1 MNATKPEAKRKPRTP
16 AQIAG
21 GILGGLLTLALV
33 AFTVFPLLWMLI
45 SSLRPATE
53 LFLSPPTLLP
63 SSFTLD

>member
-1 MNATKPEAKRKPRTP
+1 MN
-16 AQIAG
+16 
-21 GILGGLLTLALV
+21 ILIYTFLTVTAV
-33 AFTVFPLLWMLI
+33 FSVFPLLWMLI